1 MNGLNIKFQHE
12 SKLINRKWIWESG
25 TKEIRTR
32 SGACCAGFQAI
43 VFHSKP
49 TLLDSASRHWGRDS
63 ENFPSALSADP
74 CWALSIYCKTR
85 RGRMSYF
92 SFYSFQHW
100 QLVPITA
107 SLVTKFLYA
116 LIMGPLRHTSA
127 SRDVLLLQMSESQ
140 FWRVSKSSTG
150 GTSKIRTLSSQSQ
163 LHGDIPLSFGF

>member
-25 TKEIRTR
+25 AKEIRTR

-43 VFHSKP
+43 VFHYKP

-63 ENFPSALSADP
+63 ANFPSALSADP

-85 RGRMSYF
+85 RGRMGYF

-107 SLVTKFLYA
+107 GLVTKFLYA

-127 SRDVLLLQMSESQ
+127 EMYSFFRCLSPSSEGSLN
-140 FWRVSKSSTG
+140 RVPEVPARSE
-150 GTSKIRTLSSQSQ
+150 LC
-163 LHGDIPLSFGF
+163 PLSPNFMATFP